1 MYRAI
6 LLASFLFCLSFH
18 SAAAQQPT
26 TTQRD
31 AIRSSCRSDFIAK
44 CSGVEPGGKA
54 ALECLERNRDSL
66 SASCKTAIDVVAG
79 RPQAAPAS
87 AETPPASEAMTPGA
101 PAATAPSGKQTP
113 AAAASQDERLEA
125 VRRACTLDD
134 IAAHCS
140 WIAPTSPEIV
150 LCLQANST
158 DLSAGCKEAVTGPS
172 APKAA
177 TTAPA
182 EPAQPIE
189 PAKKPQAHGKATTAA
204 TPAAPTAAQTAAI
217 RSACRSDFMAHCSGV
232 KPGGSA
238 ALQCLATNSAKLSPG
253 CRTAVAAV
261 GGGGAGASATPSA
274 ATPAAVA
281 PAVAPLTPR
290 PFIMPE
296 RRLFILR
303 ICRADVATLCG
314 STPPGGGRFIDC
326 LGAHAAELSPAC
338 YDAVARVS
346 R

>member
-1 MYRAI
+1 MSKMI
-6 LLASFLFCLSFH
+6 LLASCLFCLSFD

-31 AIRSSCRSDFIAK
+31 AIRSSCRSDFMAK
-44 CSGVEPGGKA
+44 CSGVEPGGGA
-54 ALECLERNRDSL
+54 ALECLERNHDYL
-66 SASCKTAIDVVAG
+66 SSSCKTAIDAVAAK
-79 RPQAAPAS
+79 PAAAPAS
-87 AETPPASEAMTPGA
+87 AETPAGPETV
-101 PAATAPSGKQTP
+101 TP
-113 AAAASQDERLEA
+113 AAVGSAPSAEQTPAASQDEQLKA

-150 LCLQANST
+150 LCLRANAT
-158 DLSAGCKEAVTGPS
+158 DLSPGCKSAVTGLP
-172 APKAA
+172 APTA

-182 EPAQPIE
+182 ESAQPVE
-189 PAKKPQAHGKATTAA
+189 PTKKPPARAKATSAA
-204 TPAAPTAAQTAAI
+204 TPGAPTAAQTAAI

-232 KPGGSA
+232 QPGGSA
-238 ALQCLATNSAKLSPG
+238 ALQCLASKSAKLSSS
-253 CRTAVAAV
+253 CRTAVAALGSPAA
-261 GGGGAGASATPSA
+261 GGSVAPP
-274 ATPAAVA
+274 ATPATVT

-296 RRLFILR
+296 RRLSVLR
-303 ICRADVATLCG
+303 ICRSEVATLCG
-314 STPPGGGRFIDC
+314 GTPPGGGRFIDC
-326 LGAHAAELSPAC
+326 LGAHAGALSPAC